1 MSSRSSSNVNRAR
14 IARFLVLLALSV
26 LIGVSLATFDPLD
39 WSRIVAFGVLHAPV
53 SNSCGVAGAA
63 ASHGLVSLFG
73 DAAAWCIVLLALVL
87 GAAGIWRALEARLF
101 PWAAG
106 IIAVLFLLSMGLA
119 FVDSAATDPERAG
132 GSVGAW
138 LSGLGAQ
145 FLGKTG
151 TTVFLLLAGL
161 MLLVGAFGGAIR
173 RFRIPRPQL
182 RRSRRTGGQT
192 KTATQRGFG
201 SDPDEA
207 AQAAEPTLQ
216 LKTSS
221 EKNLSAGNSRNP
233 WPYKL
238 PPTAI
243 LRSDGTVGQIADAK
257 EVESRKKKLEHALAS
272 FGVDASVVRAVPGP
286 VITRYEVEPAP
297 GVKVARIAALSHDL
311 ARALKALLIRVVAPI
326 PGTEV
331 VGIEAPN
338 RKPNIVR
345 LGDIVRSPEF
355 QGARSPLALPLGK
368 DTVGEPVVLDLST
381 LPHLLIGGTTGSGK
395 SSCIHSFICGLLMR
409 VTPNTVRLI
418 LIDPK
423 RVELIG
429 YEGIP
434 HLLHPVVTDPKV
446 SLRILGW
453 AVQEMD
459 QRYSI
464 LSEKGFRDIRSMHA
478 EYPDNGNQMPYIVI
492 IIDELADLMMSAP
505 GEIEGAIIRLAQKA
519 RAVGIHLV
527 VATQRPS
534 KEIVTGV
541 LKSNFPG
548 RIAFQVMQKV
558 NSNIILDSPGAE
570 KLLGRGDMLFLP
582 PGAPAPRRVHGA
594 YVSPQEVSRIVELW
608 SAQQETEVAD
618 EQESMTR
625 LRPEELEREDL
636 DDTLWEEAARLIILN
651 NQGSTS
657 LIQRRLKVGYARAG
671 RLMDILENKGIVGP
685 AQGSKPREVLVDASW
700 LEAEEVGSGS
710 TRQGS

>member
-1 MSSRSSSNVNRAR
+1 M
-14 IARFLVLLALSV
+14 
-26 LIGVSLATFDPLD
+26 
-39 WSRIVAFGVLHAPV
+39 
-53 SNSCGVAGAA
+53 
-63 ASHGLVSLFG
+63 
-73 DAAAWCIVLLALVL
+73 
-87 GAAGIWRALEARLF
+87 
-101 PWAAG
+101 
-106 IIAVLFLLSMGLA
+106 
-119 FVDSAATDPERAG
+119 
-132 GSVGAW
+132 W
-138 LSGLGAQ
+138 LSSLGVQ
-145 FLGKTG
+145 FLGRTG

-161 MLLVGAFGGAIR
+161 MLLVGAFGGVIR
-173 RFRIPRPQL
+173 RIRVRRPRL
-182 RRSRRTGGQT
+182 RGGRRTDRHT
-192 KTATQRGFG
+192 KRATESDFG
-201 SDPDEA
+201 TDRDEPVT
-207 AQAAEPTLQ
+207 AAETSLQ
-216 LKTSS
+216 LKTSPDKS
-221 EKNLSAGNSRNP
+221 LFAGNTRNP

-238 PPTAI
+238 PPTNI
-243 LRSDGTVGQIADAK
+243 LRADGSVGQIADAK

-286 VITRYEVEPAP
+286 IITRYEVEPAP

-338 RKPNIVR
+338 RKQCVVR

-355 QGARSPLALPLGK
+355 QGALSPLALPLGK
-368 DTVGEPVVLDLST
+368 DTVGESVVLDLST

-418 LIDPK
+418 LVDPK

-434 HLLHPVVTDPKV
+434 HLLHPVVTDPKIA
-446 SLRILGW
+446 LRILGW
-453 AVQEMD
+453 ALQEME
-459 QRYSI
+459 QRYST
-464 LSEKGFRDIRSMHA
+464 LSEKGLRDIRSMHA
-478 EYPDNGNQMPYIVI
+478 EDADNGTRMPYIVI

-594 YVSPQEVSRIVELW
+594 YVSPQEVNRTVEFW
-608 SAQQETEVAD
+608 RAQQETEAVD
-618 EQESMTR
+618 EQESIPKLT
-625 LRPEELEREDL
+625 PGELAHEDL
-636 DDTLWEEAARLIILN
+636 DDPLWEEAARLIILN

-671 RLMDILENKGIVGP
+671 RLMDILENKGVVGP

-700 LEAEEVGSGS
+700 LEAEEAGSAGNP
-710 TRQGS
+710 

>member
-1 MSSRSSSNVNRAR
+1 MAR
-14 IARFLVLLALSV
+14 LLLLAALSV
-26 LIGVSLATFDPLD
+26 LLGVSLATYDPLD
-39 WSRIVAFGVLHAPV
+39 WSRLVAFGVLHAPV
-53 SNSCGVAGAA
+53 TNSCGVAGTA
-63 ASHGLVSLFG
+63 ASHLLVSLFG
-73 DAAAWCIVLLALVL
+73 GIAAWGVVLLALVL
-87 GAAGIWRALEARLF
+87 GAAGVWPALERRLF
-101 PWAAG
+101 PLMTG
-106 IIAVLFLLSMGLA
+106 IVAVLLLLSMGLA
-119 FVDSAATDPERAG
+119 FLNSSAPDPARSG
-132 GSVGAW
+132 GSVGVW
-138 LSGLGAQ
+138 LAALGTQ
-145 FLGKTG
+145 FLGTAG
-151 TTVFLLLAGL
+151 TSVFLILAAL
-161 MLLVGAFGGAIR
+161 MLVVAAFGGVIR
-173 RFRIPRPQL
+173 RIRLPSLRLNRVRHTRSPSRATRQRPITAEPDEPTPVPEPPLQL
-182 RRSRRTGGQT
+182 RQP
-192 KTATQRGFG
+192 A
-201 SDPDEA
+201 
-207 AQAAEPTLQ
+207 
-216 LKTSS
+216 
-221 EKNLSAGNSRNP
+221 EKNRTPGAARNL

-238 PPTAI
+238 PQTSI
-243 LRSDGTVGQIADAK
+243 LRSDGTAGQVADAK

-272 FGVDASVVRAVPGP
+272 FGIDASVVRAVPGP

-338 RKPNIVR
+338 RKLNVVR
-345 LGDIVRSPEF
+345 LGDIVRSPDF
-355 QGARSPLALPLGK
+355 QGALSPLALPLGK
-368 DTVGEPVVLDLST
+368 DTVGESVVLDLST

-446 SLRILGW
+446 ALRILGW
-453 AVQEMD
+453 AVQEME

-464 LSEKGFRDIRSMHA
+464 LSDKGLRDIRSMHA

-505 GEIEGAIIRLAQKA
+505 GEIEGAVIRLAQKA

-594 YVSPQEVSRIVELW
+594 YVSPQEVSRVVEFW
-608 SAQQETEVAD
+608 KVQQEAEAGD
-618 EQESMTR
+618 EQESLAR
-625 LRPEELEREDL
+625 LTPEELERDDL
-636 DDTLWEEAARLIILN
+636 DDPLWEEAARLVILN

-710 TRQGS
+710 TR